1 MNLIEVMLATVLF
14 SCSAASC
21 LQLWGRLCLDA
32 QRQQQRQQQA
42 ERLEGEL
49 VALEAHLRQQPRQV
63 QALPPCGPGPE
74 PLRSLL
80 TAPPAAAG
88 VQRQIMALGLEEGLL
103 VELSIEGSSLRRQ
116 RLYRAAALGLCLPAG
131 PATAPAAPA
140 AAVAPAMPQ
149 TPAAPAAQPLP
160 VGGSDGL
167 S

>member
-14 SCSAASC
+14 SCSAGSC
-21 LQLWGRLCLDA
+21 LQLWGLVSLDA
-32 QRQQQRQQQA
+32 QRQQQRQQLA
-42 ERLEGEL
+42 ERLEAEL
-49 VALEAHLRQQPRQV
+49 VSLEAHLHQQPRQA

-80 TAPPAAAG
+80 AAQPVAAG
-88 VQRQIMALGLEEGLL
+88 VQRQISALGLEEGLL

-131 PATAPAAPA
+131 PAAAGAAAPQTAPAP
-140 AAVAPAMPQ
+140 V
-149 TPAAPAAQPLP
+149 AQPLR